1 MNWPFVSRKRHNA
14 IEACYEIAKHLADE
28 RFKRLQEQ
36 EKYIK
41 LLEEALHL
49 AVTVKQTAE
58 PIPAITEDKEPVV
71 TGRGSWRTTFA
82 RESSKSI
89 PKPADSVAALEER
102 VKEAGGKV

>member
-1 MNWPFVSRKRHNA
+1 MNWPFVSRKKYNTM
-14 IEACYEIAKHLADE
+14 ESCYEIALHLAGE
-28 RFKRLQEQ
+28 RLKRLQEQ

-41 LLEEALHL
+41 LLEETLHL

-58 PIPAITEDKEPVV
+58 PIPVVTEDKEPVV